1 MDTPGLRMDAIKVA
15 KVDNVVYR
23 GNDGPA
29 TGCLHL
35 TAHHLIFTD
44 SSSQSEKWVP
54 YPLISLVTRLPQTL
68 TGSSPLALRC
78 RTFDSFVLFFPR
90 EESAADVFE
99 SVRELTVTSSISSM
113 YAFFYRPNPPFDVSD
128 GWGLYS
134 PREEFARMGVG
145 SRTKAWRFTDINKD
159 YSFCPTY
166 AARLVVPARISDTV
180 LTHAAK
186 YRSKARIPALTYHHW
201 ANFAT
206 ITRSSQP
213 MVGLTNSR
221 SIQDE
226 KLIEAI
232 FQSHLNPT
240 SAFGGEVKPKP
251 GQPVVYGATAT
262 NLIIDARPTT
272 NAMANVAKGAGT
284 EKMEHYREG
293 KKAYL
298 GIDNIHVMR
307 DSLARV
313 VDCLREADM
322 LASSLQAGENGQSG
336 VVLLDRHALRK
347 SGWLRHISA
356 ILDGALL
363 IVRNVHVN
371 SSHVLVHC
379 SDGWDRTAQLASIA
393 ELCLDPFYRT
403 FRGFQILVEKDWLAF
418 GHRFADRCGHLSS
431 EKFFIT
437 ASGDVGTAPGG
448 ADAAQAFFASVQKQF
463 TGQGHLKETSP
474 VFHQFLECVRQIQR
488 QYPTRFEFNELF
500 LQKLHYHLYSCQFGS
515 FLFNNEKDR
524 RTAGPEQSKAPWE
537 RTYSIWDFFNDSR
550 NKPEYLNPEYD
561 GSLDDPAR
569 REPGADMGV
578 LLPNPRDV
586 RFWYQLYG
594 RSDEE
599 MNGRIVVNQ
608 AVGAEFLGPVEN
620 SFEDPVL
627 PDESE
632 SDLTS
637 LAASSE
643 SISRTSTPSLPT
655 MQPEPVRSLPAADS
669 AVSMHGQSQTGSL
682 PDLVHGQGTQNF
694 PLPRTR
700 TPQPQPRGGLQ
711 DVFAE
716 SPGTAM
722 RSLWASVSSGA
733 RTAASAAQAAYGG
746 VAKEISRN
754 LASGPLEG
762 EGELAERTAP
772 TYTPYQHRAGASR
785 TAPPIGV
792 DQNPWS
798 DPISARPPPQVPGS
812 SHEGEPQ
819 VSAFASLSINDP
831 TIALPSRLPRT
842 PTQDSATFSTRA
854 AHSVIRPSSQVDDS
868 CVTVG
873 PIGAPPAPISI
884 SEPVIAP
891 AATEDNGNTSL
902 SAGYDPLGVWANG

>member
-15 KVDNVVYR
+15 KVDNVIYR
-23 GNDGPA
+23 GNDGQSS
-29 TGCLHL
+29 GCLHL
-35 TAHHLIFTD
+35 TAHHLIFTED
-44 SSSQSEKWVP
+44 SSQKEKWVP

-68 TGSSPLALRC
+68 RGTCPLAIRC
-78 RTFDSFVLFFPR
+78 RTFETFVLYFEK
-90 EESAADVFE
+90 EESSADVFD
-99 SVRELTVTSSISSM
+99 SVRELTVTPSIYNM
-113 YAFFYRPNPPFDVSD
+113 YAFFYSPNPPFDVND

-134 PREEFARMGVG
+134 SREEFARMGIG

-226 KLIEAI
+226 KLVEAI
-232 FQSHLNPT
+232 FQSHLNPA
-240 SAFGGEVKPKP
+240 SAYGGEPKHKPSH
-251 GQPVVYGATAT
+251 QVVYGATAT
-262 NLIIDARPTT
+262 NLIIDARPTA

-284 EKMEHYREG
+284 EKMEHYKEG

-298 GIDNIHVMR
+298 GIDNIHIMR
-307 DSLARV
+307 DSLAKV
-313 VDCLREADM
+313 VECVREADM
-322 LASSLQAGENGQSG
+322 LASSLQMSDNGQSAT
-336 VVLLDRHALRK
+336 VLLDRHALRK

-431 EKFFIT
+431 EKFFVT
-437 ASGDVGTAPGG
+437 ASGDAGTGPGG

-463 TGQGHLKETSP
+463 AGQSHLKETSP

-488 QYPTRFEFNELF
+488 QFPTRFEFNELF
-500 LQKLHYHLYSCQFGS
+500 LQKLHYHLYACQFGS
-515 FLFNNEKDR
+515 FLFNSERER
-524 RTAGPEQSKAPWE
+524 RTAGSEQSQPPWQ
-537 RTYSIWDFFNDSR
+537 RTYSIWDFFNTSR
-550 NKPEYLNPEYD
+550 NKSEYQNADYD
-561 GSLDDPAR
+561 HALDEPTRRDPGS
-569 REPGADMGV
+569 DMGV
-578 LLPNPRDV
+578 LMPNPRDV
-586 RFWYQLYG
+586 RFWHQLYG

-608 AVGAEFLGPVEN
+608 AVGAEFLGPID
-620 SFEDPVL
+620 SSSEDPVL
-627 PDESE
+627 PDEID
-632 SDLTS
+632 DLTS

-643 SISRTSTPSLPT
+643 PISRTSTPSIVT
-655 MQPEPVRSLPAADS
+655 MQVESLRTTPGVDS
-669 AVSMHGQSQTGSL
+669 VGLSMHGQSQTGSL
-682 PDLVHGQGTQNF
+682 PDLVHVQGAQYL

-700 TPQPQPRGGLQ
+700 TPQPSPRGGLP
-711 DVFAE
+711 DIFSE
-716 SPGTAM
+716 SSGTTM

-754 LASGPLEG
+754 LAVDSTER
-762 EGELAERTAP
+762 EGELTERKAP
-772 TYTPYQHRAGASR
+772 TYTPYLPKVGGSQMVVER
-785 TAPPIGV
+785 
-792 DQNPWS
+792 NPWS
-798 DPISARPPPQVPGS
+798 DPAPLTVASPKSDAS
-812 SHEGEPQ
+812 SPVEVEP
-819 VSAFASLSINDP
+819 STSTFASLSISDP
-831 TIALPSRLPRT
+831 SIALPTRLSRTSTQDTSSLTARASRLT
-842 PTQDSATFSTRA
+842 TQFTS
-854 AHSVIRPSSQVDDS
+854 PLDDV
-868 CVTVG
+868 CVTV
-873 PIGAPPAPISI
+873 APSATIPATTVINA
-884 SEPVIAP
+884 EPVIAP
-891 AATEDNGNTSL
+891 PVVETDLKSNSDAN
-902 SAGYDPLGVWANG
+902 YDPLGVWANG